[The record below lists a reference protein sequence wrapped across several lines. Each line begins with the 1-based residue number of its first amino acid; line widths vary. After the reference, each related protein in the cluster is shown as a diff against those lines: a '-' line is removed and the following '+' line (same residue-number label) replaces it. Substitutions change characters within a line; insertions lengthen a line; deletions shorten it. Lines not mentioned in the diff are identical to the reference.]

1 MKADWVVLGSG
12 GHGREVAALV
22 QEFLLQP
29 GERLLGFLDDNP
41 ARVGSQQ
48 AGLPVLGPT
57 SWIWESGLQVKV
69 AMGLGA
75 SLAREAAV
83 LRIKTEAPE
92 TCFPVLRHPSAM
104 VGPRVTLGEGVLV
117 QAGCILTCDIQVG
130 DFSVLNVGVSLSHD
144 AVVCDFA
151 TLAPGSRLAGGATV
165 GRCAEV
171 GMGTHV
177 IQLRHVGEKTQTGAL
192 AAVIRDLPPG
202 VTAVGVP
209 ARPMSNPRTGK

>member
-1 MKADWVVLGSG
+1 MKADWVVLGCG

-41 ARVGSQQ
+41 ARIGSPQ

-57 SWIWESGLQVKV
+57 DWIWQSGLQLKV

-83 LRIKTEAPE
+83 LRIKAEAPG
-92 TCFPVLRHPSAM
+92 TQFPVLRHPSAV
-104 VGPRVTLGEGVLV
+104 VGPRVTLGEGALV

-130 DFSVLNVGVSLSHD
+130 AFSVLNVGVSLSHD
-144 AVVCDFA
+144 AVVGEFA
-151 TLAPGSRLAGGATV
+151 TLAPGSRLAGGACV

-177 IQLRHVGEKTQTGAL
+177 IQLRHVGERTQTGAL
-192 AAVIRDLPPG
+192 AAVIRDLPSG

-209 ARPMSNPRTGK
+209 ARPLSKSRLGK